1 MTELKDKLKE
11 AFLTEYRDVISY
23 ILSATEHDVNN
34 EKMRNWVSGNLR
46 RAIRMSKGNMDMP
59 QQTKLYKAAMLLHD
73 CKSLGEFQ
81 LRLGKSIKI
90 PFDRWLAGHDINWK
104 ATHFDLRPQPK
115 TEAQQFMTSQQLD
128 IRIKALLDA
137 KDRDIYRVNLGD
149 LEDIRQEIAS
159 VKSRLLEF
167 KRQELNTEPLNDLV
181 SDLRNI
187 MISHKHDN
195 NGVAMIPINL
205 LEEVNNET
213 ESSPAVS

>member
-81 LRLGKSIKI
+81 LRLEKSIKI

-128 IRIKALLDA
+128 IRIKTLLDA
-137 KDRDIYRVNLGD
+137 YIGKNLQDIRDDIRDINAD
-149 LEDIRQEIAS
+149 LRKTKERDPEM
-159 VKSRLLEF
+159 
-167 KRQELNTEPLNDLV
+167 LNDLV
-181 SDLRNI
+181 SDLREI
-187 MISHKHDN
+187 LISHKHDN
-195 NGVAMIPINL
+195 NGVAMIP
-205 LEEVNNET
+205 
-213 ESSPAVS
+213 VSFLQEDKNA